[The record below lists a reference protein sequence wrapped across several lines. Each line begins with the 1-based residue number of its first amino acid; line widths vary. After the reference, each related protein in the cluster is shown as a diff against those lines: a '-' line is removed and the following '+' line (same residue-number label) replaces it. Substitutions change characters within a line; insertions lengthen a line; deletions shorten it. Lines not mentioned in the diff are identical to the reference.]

1 VSSTQSPIDAL
12 EAIAYEL
19 WVAPEVEEVDG
30 WRLRFAHGLTGRA
43 NSVWPNGGD
52 GTKAEEKIE
61 RVEAWYRERG
71 APAVFQLTDAARP
84 RELDALLAARGY
96 SLRGAPVAVQTA
108 ELAEVVAT
116 TSGSADVSEDV
127 DDAWVAF
134 WAGSR
139 DFARLDVAR
148 ALLTTG
154 RTAFA
159 RSGGDAVGRG
169 VVVGDWL
176 GITSMATRP
185 EARRRGHGRAILHAL
200 ARWGAAN
207 GCTHALLQVEH
218 GNTGAETLYARA
230 GFRREYDYHYRV
242 LA

>member
-1 VSSTQSPIDAL
+1 VSSTPSPIDAL

-19 WVAPEVEEVDG
+19 WVAPEVEEIDG

-52 GTKAEEKIE
+52 GADATERLS

-71 APAVFQLTDAARP
+71 APVLFQLTGAARP
-84 RELDALLAARGY
+84 RDLDALLAERGY
-96 SLRGAPVAVQTA
+96 GLRGAPVAVQTA
-108 ELAEVVAT
+108 DLGEVVAR
-116 TSGSADVSEDV
+116 TSGAAEVAEHV

-139 DFARLDVAR
+139 SFDRADVAR
-148 ALLTTG
+148 TLLPAG
-154 RTAFA
+154 RAAFA
-159 RSGGDAVGRG
+159 RVGDEAVGRG
-169 VVVGDWL
+169 VIVGDWL
-176 GITSMATRP
+176 GVTSMATRP

-200 ARWGAAN
+200 ASWGAAH
-207 GCTHALLQVEH
+207 GCTKALLQVEH
-218 GNTGAETLYARA
+218 GNVGAERLYDSA
-230 GFRREYDYHYRV
+230 GFRRSHDYHYRV